1 MSVAKGLLLLVLAGA
16 PACWAQGVN
25 PCPPQVSRAL
35 VLSGGGA
42 KGAFEAGATYHLVV
56 HRGCDF
62 KDFSGVSAGA
72 LNVAYLAQAPVE
84 GDSLANLQKRATGLV
99 DLWRN
104 IRGAKQVMRG
114 KFLAVPRLL
123 LFGTESVKNFTPLR
137 TLIQREVSPEALLHS
152 GREVRVGT
160 VSFYDGTYREV
171 MPNSP
176 ELLAPAQFVDYVYAS
191 ALVPVYG
198 KMPRIQESKEQLAD
212 SEYWSQFS
220 DGAVRHPTPVAGY
233 FPVCGAKTA
242 LLQKQFVR
250 TPEEPPPPPER
261 VDVFCDPSRPVPTT
275 PAHRNLTQLFVII
288 VNPYD
293 PASDHLP
300 LPGCCP
306 DPKGVR
312 HVRNGK
318 EILWRTLELV
328 LNSPYRWD
336 LNYALMANDALRSRA
351 DQLAWAH
358 ATLDSRAF
366 RLFTLAFGDESF
378 PVGSYN
384 SSKDANWSLPYEM
397 VLVTPKQEYGGTFQF
412 DPANIRKQLHQGCL
426 TADAT
431 MMAQFQ
437 APSMKAQ
444 CDADFPEEAAAPPR

>member
-1 MSVAKGLLLLVLAGA
+1 MSLAKGLLLLAVASV
-16 PACWAQGVN
+16 PAAWAQGAN
-25 PCPPQVSRAL
+25 PCPPQMPRAL

-84 GDSLANLQKRATGLV
+84 GDSLANLQKRAKGLV

-104 IRGAKQVMRG
+104 VRGAKQVMRG
-114 KFLAVPRLL
+114 RFLAVPRLL
-123 LFGTESVKNFTPLR
+123 IFGTESLKDFIPLR
-137 TLIQREVSPEALLHS
+137 KLVAREVDVDALLHS
-152 GREVRVGT
+152 GRDVRVGT
-160 VSFYDGTYREV
+160 VSFYDGSYREI

-176 ELLAPAQFVDYVYAS
+176 QLLSPAQFVDYVYAS
-191 ALVPVYG
+191 ALIPVYG
-198 KMPRIQESKEQLAD
+198 TMPRIQEDKDQPANSH
-212 SEYWSQFS
+212 YWSQFS
-220 DGAVRHPTPVAGY
+220 DGGVRHPTPVAGY

-242 LLQKQFVR
+242 LLQQQFIR
-250 TPEEPPPPPER
+250 TPDTPPAPGH
-261 VDVFCDPSRPVPTT
+261 VDVFCDPDRPAPAA
-275 PAHRNLTQLFVII
+275 PAHRNLTQLFVVIAA
-288 VNPYD
+288 PYD

-300 LPGCCP
+300 PPGCCP

-318 EILWRTLELV
+318 EVLWRTLEVV

-336 LNYALMANDALRSRA
+336 LSYALMANDALRSRA
-351 DQLAWAH
+351 DLLAWARG
-358 ATLDSRAF
+358 ALDSRALNQF
-366 RLFTLAFGDESF
+366 VREFGDEGF
-378 PVGSYN
+378 PVGSYH
-384 SSKDANWSLPYEM
+384 SSSDANWSLPYDI
-397 VLVTPKQEYGGTFQF
+397 VLITPKKENGGTYQF
-412 DPANIRKQLHQGCL
+412 DPANIRKQLHEGCL

-431 MMAQFQ
+431 MTGQFQ
-437 APSMKAQ
+437 AASMKAQ